1 MVDGLQRLID
11 VIAESL
17 PTQYPLNLTETE
29 YVGRGIGSV
38 VFRAKAGTNVLKF
51 EQHPLAD
58 TVLRASTEG
67 ISIAEAEASVASRR
81 SAKLARW
88 QRRYATLENYF
99 AGHVVP
105 TEVAM
110 ATVMIS
116 GGVLREG
123 LGPGGDTSMIDAD
136 ATYSLS
142 TFVRT
147 QPFAEFVADPTRLSL
162 HGSRA
167 ELGHGLSTDAYVA
180 LSRQSL
186 PVTDD
191 DRGHTVDHDLFAA
204 VYGRPPVVP
213 AFADARTGVLR
224 VVAAARQD
232 PTLRPV
238 LRDILRRGRDFV
250 IDQDEFVDYLGEDNL
265 VLYRRDGEWRWELVD
280 PLTRGVVGVDA
291 TLGLLGT
298 IAAGAALSSRE
309 LDDLGHVLN
318 LARCHNVIADLLDAP
333 DLRLELPERV
343 RSGRRPVP
351 WATVLHAMQDDQ
363 AADLGT
369 GWKATP
375 SSAGVDAATTGDG
388 PAPTGIAG
396 TRALSGAR
404 EVLRRAREMSLA
416 ELDRQ
421 AERSA
426 QTVQQLAVR
435 LEAAG
440 RGLPEPRCG
449 TFSARCEEIRATSAA
464 IEAAFSTART
474 GIVQAID
481 QDVGDLTEAGTS

>member
-1 MVDGLQRLID
+1 MADGLQRLID

-38 VFRAKAGTNVLKF
+38 VFRARAGTNVLKF
-51 EQHPLAD
+51 EQYPLAE

-67 ISIAEAEASVASRR
+67 ISIAEAEASLASRR
-81 SAKLARW
+81 GAKVARW
-88 QRRYATLENYF
+88 QRRYATLEDYF

-105 TEVAM
+105 TEIAM

-116 GGVLREG
+116 GGVLHAG
-123 LGPGGDTSMIDAD
+123 LGPDGDTSMIDAG

-147 QPFAEFVADPTRLSL
+147 QPFAAFVGDPTRLSL

-167 ELGHGLSTDAYVA
+167 ELGDGLSTDAYVA
-180 LSRQSL
+180 LSRQLL

-191 DRGHTVDHDLFAA
+191 DRGLRVDHDLFAA
-204 VYGRPPVVP
+204 VYGRPPAVP

-224 VVAAARQD
+224 LVAAAQRD

-238 LRDILRRGRDFV
+238 KRDILRRGRDFV
-250 IDQDEFVDYLGEDNL
+250 IDQDEFIDYLGEDNL

-291 TLGLLGT
+291 TLGLLGA
-298 IAAGAALSSRE
+298 IADGAALSSRE

-318 LARCHNVIADLLDAP
+318 LARCHNALADLLDAP

-343 RSGRRPVP
+343 RSGRPVP

-369 GWKATP
+369 DWKARP
-375 SSAGVDAATTGDG
+375 SSARVDAATTSGG
-388 PAPTGIAG
+388 PVLTGAPG

-404 EVLRRAREMSLA
+404 DVLRQAREVCLA
-416 ELDRQ
+416 QLDGQ
-421 AERSA
+421 AERSTRA
-426 QTVQQLAVR
+426 VRQLADR

-440 RGLPEPRCG
+440 RGLPEPHRD
-449 TFSARCEEIRATSAA
+449 TFSACCQEIRSTTTA
-464 IEAAFSTART
+464 IDAAFSTARM
-474 GIVQAID
+474 GIADGID
-481 QDVGDLTEAGTS
+481 EDVHDLTEAGTS